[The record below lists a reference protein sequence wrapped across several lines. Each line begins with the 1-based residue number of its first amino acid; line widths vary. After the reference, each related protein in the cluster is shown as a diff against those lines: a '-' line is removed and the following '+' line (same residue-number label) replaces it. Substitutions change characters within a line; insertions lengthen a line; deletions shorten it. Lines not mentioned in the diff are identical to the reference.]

1 MWRLA
6 EWKPADHHQTGSVVM
21 GVSIE
26 RSLPGL
32 LRPLV
37 IQTLL
42 CCVVVAGGGDD
53 VIEDE
58 GEKKGEKDMRLWM
71 TVTSVAQFRAQI
83 WFSSCHKLVC
93 LDHVTHRAAST
104 FNCCTTS
111 WTGWFLYPQSHRE
124 LMSSRWQHVS
134 QYDSDRDLA
143 TRYLK
148 YGLFLFILFYE

>member
-1 MWRLA
+1 MTTCWVETSRSPSD
-6 EWKPADHHQTGSVVM
+6 WVSGDGSFDREIP
-21 GVSIE
+21 S
-26 RSLPGL
+26 
-32 LRPLV
+32 RPIAPPSDSNSAV
-37 IQTLL
+37 L
-42 CCVVVAGGGDD
+42 CCRGWDD